1 MTMDGAV
8 IVSFEG
14 VSFRYND
21 DTILEDVNLKIHDGE
36 FAWIVGPN
44 GGGKTT
50 LVKLMLGLLHPN
62 RGRVS
67 VFGGTPERARHRVGY
82 MAQQVNVDPRFPIDV
97 LGVTLMGREGAGRRF
112 GRYSRDDRRAA
123 MKALE
128 QVGLSER
135 AESRFSELSGGQ
147 MRRLLIARA
156 LAGEPDL
163 LILDEPMANLDPAVQ
178 RSLYE
183 LLDYLNQRLTVVMVS
198 HDPAFVAGSIE
209 RAICVNR
216 KVQVHPTSEMT
227 EDVLADLYGEG
238 AMRFVQHGHD
248 FHRSRRGNSNG

>member
-1 MTMDGAV
+1 MDGEV

-21 DTILEDVNLKIHDGE
+21 ESILEQVDLRIHDGE

-50 LVKLMLGLLHPN
+50 LVKLLLGLLHPT
-62 RGRVS
+62 RGGVR
-67 VFGGTPERARHRVGY
+67 VFGALPERVRHRIGY

-97 LGVTLMGREGAGRRF
+97 LGVALMGREGSGRRF
-112 GRYSRDDRRAA
+112 GRYTRADRLAA

-128 QVGLSER
+128 HVGLSER
-135 AESRFSELSGGQ
+135 AGSRFSELSGGQ

-163 LILDEPMANLDPAVQ
+163 LVLDEPMANLDPAVQ

-183 LLDYLNQRLTVVMVS
+183 LLDHLNQHLTVVMVS
-198 HDPAFVAGSIE
+198 HDPAFVAGSVE
-209 RAICVNR
+209 RAVCVNR
-216 KVQVHPTSEMT
+216 RVQVHPTSKMT
-227 EDVLADLYGEG
+227 EDVLADLYGAG
-238 AMRFVQHGHD
+238 AMRFVQHGHEFAQSLRERND
-248 FHRSRRGNSNG
+248 G